1 MYRVLPWIPPPLG
14 GVGRAPRSDP
24 VCRLCPQD
32 PRSQPV
38 SPVSSIDPC
47 PPFPI
52 PPSLEPFPGAPQL
65 FPFSHSRLHSVPE
78 SPFPRARAQVPL
90 FPLPPL
96 KMARPDTTPN
106 PKKPHLRMKIS
117 VSSID
122 PCPPFRARRQ
132 SEGGD
137 HFSTKKVV
145 PFLHLR
151 TTPSRLVQDNG
162 SRKLPQTKS
171 CKCTIILSQRAAD
184 AMFF

>member
-1 MYRVLPWIPPPLG
+1 MNGFLPRSGCIGFSLGFLLLLVLSDVL
-14 GVGRAPRSDP
+14 PRSDP

-90 FPLPPL
+90 CPPVPTENRL
-96 KMARPDTTPN
+96 SPTKSDPSL
-106 PKKPHLRMKIS
+106 PHLRMKIS
-117 VSSID
+117 LSSID
-122 PCPPFRARRQ
+122 PCPPFRPERPANPGTKL
-132 SEGGD
+132 GGRK
-137 HFSTKKVV
+137 HRTRS
-145 PFLHLR
+145 LHR
-151 TTPSRLVQDNG
+151 EAAPSRLVQDDG
-162 SRKLPQTKS
+162 SR
-171 CKCTIILSQRAAD
+171 
-184 AMFF
+184 